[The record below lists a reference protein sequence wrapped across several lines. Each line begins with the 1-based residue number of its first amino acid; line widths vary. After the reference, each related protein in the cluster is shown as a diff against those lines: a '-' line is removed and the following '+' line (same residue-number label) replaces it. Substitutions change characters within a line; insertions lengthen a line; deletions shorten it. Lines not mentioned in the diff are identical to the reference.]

1 MESVNQKKVHK
12 ILDRPILSTI
22 LLLVFAVVLTGVLQL
37 PKYFLWG
44 TDINGTMQYLYDIAE
59 SFVLLLAAEL
69 IFTKVWFKGEFEGTL
84 KGDLGYG
91 FRLLIPVLVVEIVIF
106 VFERII
112 GVGNLNNILFVL
124 SLSVTAGIVEEV
136 TFRSLVVA
144 NLMRIA
150 KTYKG
155 MITTVAATSLIFGA
169 VHMTNLLQGANLGST
184 ISQLFSATIMGIFFA
199 AVYLACGSIL
209 PAMAL
214 HFLNDVFALLF
225 LKINESGATTEGV
238 TLLSTVENLLLDL
251 VLLVIAFG
259 LLRPGNYEK
268 IRRVWDEKWSISS
281 K

>member
-1 MESVNQKKVHK
+1 MEDMSQKKAHK

-22 LLLVFAVVLTGVLQL
+22 LLYVFVLVLSGVLQL

-44 TDINGTMQYLYDIAE
+44 TNTSGEMQYLYDIIE
-59 SFVLLLAAEL
+59 SFVLLLITEL
-69 IFTKVWFKGEFEGTL
+69 IYTKVWFRGEFEGTF

-91 FRLLIPVLVVEIVIF
+91 FRLLIPLFAVEIVIF
-106 VFERII
+106 VFERIMGI
-112 GVGNLNNILFVL
+112 GSLNNILFVL

-155 MITTVAATSLIFGA
+155 MLAAVASTSLIFGA
-169 VHMTNLLQGANLGST
+169 AHMTNLLQGANLGST
-184 ISQLFSATIMGIFFA
+184 ISQFFSATIMGIFFA

-225 LKINESGATTEGV
+225 LKINESGATVEGV
-238 TLLSTVENLLLDL
+238 TMTSMIENLLIDA
-251 VLLVIAFG
+251 VLLIIAFG

-268 IRRVWDEKWSISS
+268 IRRIWDEKWSISV